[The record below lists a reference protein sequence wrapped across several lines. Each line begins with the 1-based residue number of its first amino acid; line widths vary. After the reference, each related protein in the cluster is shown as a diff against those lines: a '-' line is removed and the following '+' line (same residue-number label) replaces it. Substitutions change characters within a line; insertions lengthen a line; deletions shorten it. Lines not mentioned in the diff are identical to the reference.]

1 MELHH
6 EGIIPLDQF
15 AANKYPNDIL
25 VRLIVKKHPQES
37 VYLSHRNTKTDFP
50 VLTCAI
56 SFGTEDAYAVVGAR
70 PSRAARVKLSD
81 QWKDMIKDDEGR
93 RTLADEV
100 TKRMNFGSNMR
111 GSAEYRRH
119 LSEVLVRRGLEQLEE
134 RREK

>member
-1 MELHH
+1 M
-6 EGIIPLDQF
+6 
-15 AANKYPNDIL
+15 
-25 VRLIVKKHPQES
+25 
-37 VYLSHRNTKTDFP
+37 
-50 VLTCAI
+50 TCAI

>member
-1 MELHH
+1 MRH
-6 EGIIPLDQF
+6 
-15 AANKYPNDIL
+15 
-25 VRLIVKKHPQES
+25 
-37 VYLSHRNTKTDFP
+37 
-50 VLTCAI
+50 

-119 LSEVLVRRGLEQLEE
+119 LSEVLVRRGLEQLGRKE
-134 RREK
+134 REIGMEITFTLNGKKVTPQIDADTLLIDLVRDHGCYSVKTWM